1 MKRIFRVE
9 FDEKWIGCGEWIPG
23 HINVLADDLSAAINK
38 TRKHALGQS
47 YVDPE
52 SNKLQKCANF
62 RPTEVKLVAEA
73 EI

>member
-9 FDEKWIGCGEWIPG
+9 FDEKWTGGKAWIPG
-23 HINVLADDLSAAINK
+23 HVNVLADDLDEAINK
-38 TRKHALGQS
+38 ARKHALGQS
-47 YVDPE
+47 YVGD
-52 SNKLQKCANF
+52 SNKLQKCTNF